1 MPLWGAIAGWH
12 SGVPVLGAGWV
23 PLLGASAGCWYGWG
37 AIRGCC
43 GAMVGA
49 IAECNVPL
57 LGAMLGCHCWVP
69 CCLIAGVPFLGA
81 MAVGCHSWVP
91 LVLLLGGAMVGCYCF
106 RSFTLMECNFANSLI
121 S

>member
-1 MPLWGAIAGWH
+1 MLVW
-12 SGVPVLGAGWV
+12 
-23 PLLGASAGCWYGWG
+23 WG

-81 MAVGCHSWVP
+81 MAVVP
-91 LVLLLGGAMVGCYCF
+91 FVGAIG
-106 RSFTLMECNFANSLI
+106 AI
-121 S
+121 AG

>member
-23 PLLGASAGCWYGWG
+23 VWWG

-49 IAECNVPL
+49 IAGCHVGVPL
-57 LGAMLGCHCWVP
+57 LGAMLSHCWGAISGCHGCGAIRGCHWCYCWVVP
-69 CCLIAGVPFLGA
+69 WWGAIASDHS
-81 MAVGCHSWVP
+81 HSWNAILQTV
-91 LVLLLGGAMVGCYCF
+91 
-106 RSFTLMECNFANSLI
+106 
-121 S
+121 